1 MAGRIRS
8 GQSLQGRSADRVQ
21 HIFDMLKSAD
31 LPSLVPAEL
40 PGFTLTNGVLLDL
53 YCFIHVRVRE
63 LGACSI
69 TNRLADILYHL
80 GHSPPRTEKIAR
92 RWAKEA
98 KKLHEIFIKQG
109 KTKYH
114 QVNSSDYLARRPTY
128 RPLEEQQLAELA
140 EVLFLHN

>member
-8 GQSLQGRSADRVQ
+8 GQSLEGRTVRSADRVQ
-21 HIFDMLKSAD
+21 YIFDMLKSAD

-98 KKLHEIFIKQG
+98 NKLHDFFIKQG
-109 KTKYH
+109 KTS
-114 QVNSSDYLARRPTY
+114 N
-128 RPLEEQQLAELA
+128 
-140 EVLFLHN
+140 